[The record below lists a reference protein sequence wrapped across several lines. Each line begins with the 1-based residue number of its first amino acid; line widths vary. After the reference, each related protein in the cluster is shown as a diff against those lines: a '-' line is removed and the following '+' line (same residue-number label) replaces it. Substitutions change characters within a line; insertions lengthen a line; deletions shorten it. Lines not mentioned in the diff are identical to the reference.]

1 MERSDGGG
9 EFSAKRSRVSTGS
22 PVAASVDRLSALP
35 DDVLVL
41 ILLCLHTAA
50 AARTSVLSRR
60 WRRLWALLPEL
71 RFHVAPD
78 AGRTRAILESHEAAL
93 RFLLV
98 GTVGA
103 APDFVAAWL
112 PAAARRLSGRLFFV
126 NHARRDAAKEG
137 SEEEEEAAAAQG
149 GAFELPCFGNATAV
163 CLDLGSLGLSVP
175 PAGVFARLTELCLLR
190 KLRIFNAWGL
200 NNLAIHSGSLL
211 RVELNGLRG
220 LRQLTIVAPALEEL
234 VVAHCFFY
242 DRNQPVASISAPQLV
257 SLDWSDPYDPSSVD
271 LGKME
276 RLQSLGTSFFI
287 VYGPDNLAHNRGWIR
302 LLRRFKVTE
311 RLILTL
317 AYLLEIENCAYLMDD
332 MTVLPDITFLH
343 LNVLANGDAF
353 GASAFHVLRMCSG
366 TTFMPISQQANWKTE
381 ELSLNHLEEV
391 EII

>member
-22 PVAASVDRLSALP
+22 PVAAGVDRLSALP

-78 AGRTRAILESHEAAL
+78 AGRTRAILESYEAAL

-98 GTVGA
+98 KDRGRRPRLRGGM
-103 APDFVAAWL
+103 AP
-112 PAAARRLSGRLFFV
+112 RRRAPPLRPPLLRQPRAEGRRQG
-126 NHARRDAAKEG
+126 RRRG
-137 SEEEEEAAAAQG
+137 GGG

-163 CLDLGSLGLSVP
+163 CLDLGSLGLAVP
-175 PAGVFARLTELCLLR
+175 PAGVFARLTKLCLLR
-190 KLRIFNAWGL
+190 VRFHGPCELGDAISSPRCPFLQKLRIFNAWGL
-200 NNLAIHSGSLL
+200 NNLAIHSRSLL

-257 SLDWSDPYDPSSVD
+257 SLDWSDPYHP
-271 LGKME
+271 
-276 RLQSLGTSFFI
+276 
-287 VYGPDNLAHNRGWIR
+287 
-302 LLRRFKVTE
+302 
-311 RLILTL
+311 
-317 AYLLEIENCAYLMDD
+317 
-332 MTVLPDITFLH
+332 
-343 LNVLANGDAF
+343 
-353 GASAFHVLRMCSG
+353 
-366 TTFMPISQQANWKTE
+366 
-381 ELSLNHLEEV
+381 
-391 EII
+391 